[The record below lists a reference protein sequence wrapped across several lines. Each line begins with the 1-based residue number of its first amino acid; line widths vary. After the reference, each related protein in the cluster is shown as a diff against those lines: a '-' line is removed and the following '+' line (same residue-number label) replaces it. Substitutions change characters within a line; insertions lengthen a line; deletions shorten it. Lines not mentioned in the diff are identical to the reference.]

1 MRCLLWLAWCGG
13 LARSLQSGDEFF
25 PQIVPSQAKP
35 IHMTASDS
43 GAQPKLKKLADAR
56 AAAMA
61 KKNKKASTAK
71 NYLALRRKQQA
82 AQAYLAQKGRTNSER
97 DLEAVDSAAATELR
111 RKQQAAEAYLA
122 QKARREDAD
131 RDAEETITG
140 LEDDGTADGET
151 AAGLND
157 EEGTADVETAEGSDM
172 LVDPSDFSGNVYEDE
187 DALLADILRRGGR
200 SGRPEMSLQPKSAT
214 NRRARWPERMPSKS
228 RRVLRSE

>member
-1 MRCLLWLAWCGG
+1 
-13 LARSLQSGDEFF
+13 
-25 PQIVPSQAKP
+25 
-35 IHMTASDS
+35 
-43 GAQPKLKKLADAR
+43 
-56 AAAMA
+56 MA

-71 NYLALRRKQQA
+71 
-82 AQAYLAQKGRTNSER
+82 T
-97 DLEAVDSAAATELR
+97 DLELR

-140 LEDDGTADGET
+140 LEDDGTADG
-151 AAGLND
+151 
-157 EEGTADVETAEGSDM
+157 ETAEGSDM

-228 RRVLRSE
+228 RRVLR

>member
-1 MRCLLWLAWCGG
+1 
-13 LARSLQSGDEFF
+13 
-25 PQIVPSQAKP
+25 
-35 IHMTASDS
+35 
-43 GAQPKLKKLADAR
+43 
-56 AAAMA
+56 MA

-71 NYLALRRKQQA
+71 
-82 AQAYLAQKGRTNSER
+82 T
-97 DLEAVDSAAATELR
+97 DLELR

-140 LEDDGTADGET
+140 LEDDGTADGQT

-228 RRVLRSE
+228 RRVLR